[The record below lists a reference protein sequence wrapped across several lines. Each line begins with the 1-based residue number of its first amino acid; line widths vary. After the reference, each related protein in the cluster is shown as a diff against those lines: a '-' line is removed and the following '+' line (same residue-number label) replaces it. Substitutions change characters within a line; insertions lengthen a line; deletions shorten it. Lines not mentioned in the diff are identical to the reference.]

1 MKSQNYTIALP
12 IIKEACGELAEDASL
27 EHMLSKSKFGSE
39 LTGPAAELTRRT
51 SVLGP
56 GFSAPPG
63 GPDYLNRTVMSYHYY
78 CWALGYVSDDEAD
91 PVLTT
96 VCDEVSIFLV
106 TTDHCLMSVAG
117 TRGVQHSECQG
128 WRAGGQCHNVD

>member
-1 MKSQNYTIALP
+1 M
-12 IIKEACGELAEDASL
+12 
-27 EHMLSKSKFGSE
+27 SKFQDFYGFWE
-39 LTGPAAELTRRT
+39 FHACPDFFPINFLKILKLRKFPT
-51 SVLGP
+51 S
-56 GFSAPPG
+56 SNTAPPG

-78 CWALGYVSDDEAD
+78 CWALGYVSDDETD

-106 TTDHCLMSVAG
+106 ITDHCLMLVAG
-117 TRGVQHSECQG
+117 TGGVQHSECQG